1 MTKSEELLQSTKSS
15 AISSSLRELLQ
26 KKLKAEERL
35 RHLMIGYR
43 GVVHESASSE
53 LRHSEV
59 KVMENYLENLNK
71 EIKDL
76 EKSRDMGR

>member
-1 MTKSEELLQSTKSS
+1 MTKLEELLQSTKSS

-35 RHLMIGYR
+35 RRLMIGYR